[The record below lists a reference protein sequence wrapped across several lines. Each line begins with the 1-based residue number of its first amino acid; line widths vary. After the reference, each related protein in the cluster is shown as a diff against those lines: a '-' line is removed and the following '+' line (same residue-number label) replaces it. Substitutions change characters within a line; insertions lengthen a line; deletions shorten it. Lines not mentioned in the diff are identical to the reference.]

1 MVQDK
6 TFQVQGIVGDCNI
19 KMLLRLRGGGGGK
32 EGAGEGEQNENAPQT
47 NEAELQG
54 TSNSSTCGIMT
65 FH

>member
-1 MVQDK
+1 
-6 TFQVQGIVGDCNI
+6 
-19 KMLLRLRGGGGGK
+19 MLLRLRGGGGGK